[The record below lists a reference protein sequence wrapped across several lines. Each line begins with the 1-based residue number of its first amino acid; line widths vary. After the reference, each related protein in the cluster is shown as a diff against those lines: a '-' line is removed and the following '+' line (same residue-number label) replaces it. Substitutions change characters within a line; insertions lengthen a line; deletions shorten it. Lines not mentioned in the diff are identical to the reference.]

1 MGTNFHESFSEADL
15 TPPSERATGT
25 VFAVV
30 AVIVALVFHNTPA
43 VWISAVG
50 VAGGFA
56 GVSVVAP
63 RLLAPLNKAW
73 FRLSLL
79 LSKVVNPIVMG
90 LLYVVAI
97 VPFGLVMQLL
107 RDPLVRK
114 RRPVAATY
122 WVDLTA
128 TDEPKSSMKNQF

>member
-1 MGTNFHESFSEADL
+1 
-15 TPPSERATGT
+15 
-25 VFAVV
+25 
-30 AVIVALVFHNTPA
+30 
-43 VWISAVG
+43 
-50 VAGGFA
+50 
-56 GVSVVAP
+56 
-63 RLLAPLNKAW
+63 
-73 FRLSLL
+73 
-79 LSKVVNPIVMG
+79 VNPIVMG